1 MSKSFWTLLRG
12 AVHAAEQDAIDRSA
26 LLILDQHI
34 RDAAAGIERAKRAL
48 AVAIAQDEAEGR
60 RLDSTLA
67 RIADLEERTTAA
79 LAAGREELATEA
91 AEAIAMMEADRDAI
105 REARA
110 LFAREIARLRRDVAG
125 ASHRLNELERGRR
138 IAHAAEAVR
147 RLRSGGVLPDHG
159 ATGLAEAEATLRRLR
174 ERQAEE
180 AAADAAFQT
189 LDAGTAGN
197 SIADRLEAEGF
208 GRRTR
213 PTAAS
218 VLERLRQRKPEPAKP
233 EPAPTKPEPSAT
245 TVHPCRQPGACVMNP
260 QAAQHTHTSSWVTF
274 TYATFIGSVLMVG
287 CRHRADAG
295 RHLGQGLFRHGHR
308 HDHPVLHHHDQDH
321 PRRPR
326 KRQAREPDRGRQ
338 GRTPA

>member
-48 AVAIAQDEAEGR
+48 AVAIAQDEAEGK

-105 REARA
+105 REARS

-180 AAADAAFQT
+180 AAADAA
-189 LDAGTAGN
+189 LDALDQEAGPMTVADKLETAG
-197 SIADRLEAEGF
+197 F
-208 GRRTR
+208 GKRTK
-213 PTAAS
+213 PTAAA
-218 VLERLRQRKPEPAKP
+218 VLDRLRRNAASAAPA
-233 EPAPTKPEPSAT
+233 
-245 TVHPCRQPGACVMNP
+245 N
-260 QAAQHTHTSSWVTF
+260 
-274 TYATFIGSVLMVG
+274 
-287 CRHRADAG
+287 
-295 RHLGQGLFRHGHR
+295 
-308 HDHPVLHHHDQDH
+308 
-321 PRRPR
+321 
-326 KRQAREPDRGRQ
+326 
-338 GRTPA
+338 

>member
-48 AVAIAQDEAEGR
+48 AVAIAQDEAEGK

-67 RIADLEERTTAA
+67 RIADLEERAAAA

-105 REARA
+105 REARS

-147 RLRSGGVLPDHG
+147 RLRSGGVRPDHG
-159 ATGLAEAEATLRRLR
+159 AIGLAEAEATLRRLR

-180 AAADAAFQT
+180 AAADAALQT

-218 VLERLRQRKPEPAKP
+218 VLERLRQRKPEAPKPEPAKP
-233 EPAPTKPEPSAT
+233 EPSKPEASVTPST
-245 TVHPCRQPGACVMNP
+245 PVVNP
-260 QAAQHTHTSSWVTF
+260 EHVS
-274 TYATFIGSVLMVG
+274 
-287 CRHRADAG
+287 
-295 RHLGQGLFRHGHR
+295 
-308 HDHPVLHHHDQDH
+308 
-321 PRRPR
+321 
-326 KRQAREPDRGRQ
+326 
-338 GRTPA
+338 

>member
-1 MSKSFWTLLRG
+1 MESAMSKSFWTLLRG

-48 AVAIAQDEAEGR
+48 AVAIAQDEAEGK

-67 RIADLEERTTAA
+67 RIADLEDRAAAA

-105 REARA
+105 REARS
-110 LFAREIARLRRDVAG
+110 LFAREIGRLRRDVAG

-147 RLRSGGVLPDHG
+147 RLRSGGMLPDHG

-180 AAADAAFQT
+180 AAADAALQT
-189 LDAGTAGN
+189 LDAGTAGH

-208 GRRTR
+208 GRPTR

-218 VLERLRQRKPEPAKP
+218 VLERLRQRKPEATKP
-233 EPAPTKPEPSAT
+233 EATKPEPTPS
-245 TVHPCRQPGACVMNP
+245 NP
-260 QAAQHTHTSSWVTF
+260 V
-274 TYATFIGSVLMVG
+274 VNPE
-287 CRHRADAG
+287 
-295 RHLGQGLFRHGHR
+295 
-308 HDHPVLHHHDQDH
+308 PVS
-321 PRRPR
+321 
-326 KRQAREPDRGRQ
+326 
-338 GRTPA
+338 

>member
-1 MSKSFWTLLRG
+1 MESAMSKSFWTLLRG

-48 AVAIAQDEAEGR
+48 AVAIAQDEAEGK
-60 RLDSTLA
+60 RLASTLA
-67 RIADLEERTTAA
+67 RIADLEERAAAA
-79 LAAGREELATEA
+79 LAAGRQELATEA

-110 LFAREIARLRRDVAG
+110 LFAKEIGRLRREVAG

-159 ATGLAEAEATLRRLR
+159 AIGLAEAEATLRRLR

-180 AAADAAFQT
+180 AAADAALQT

-218 VLERLRQRKPEPAKP
+218 VLERLRQRQAEAAKP
-233 EPAPTKPEPSAT
+233 EATKPEPPAT
-245 TVHPCRQPGACVMNP
+245 LSNP
-260 QAAQHTHTSSWVTF
+260 V
-274 TYATFIGSVLMVG
+274 VNPE
-287 CRHRADAG
+287 
-295 RHLGQGLFRHGHR
+295 
-308 HDHPVLHHHDQDH
+308 PVS
-321 PRRPR
+321 
-326 KRQAREPDRGRQ
+326 
-338 GRTPA
+338 